1 MIALP
6 RNGRLL
12 TLALAFLA
20 MMGAAVLAGCGEQ
33 EGGEA
38 PPAAPPAQQQ

>member
-1 MIALP
+1 MVALP

-20 MMGAAVLAGCGEQ
+20 MMGAAVLSGCGEQ
-33 EGGEA
+33 EGGDV
-38 PPAAPPAQQQ
+38 PPAAPPAQQ

>member
-6 RNGRLL
+6 GNGRL
-12 TLALAFLA
+12 LALAFLA
-20 MMGAAVLAGCGEQ
+20 LMGAAVLAGCGEE

>member
-1 MIALP
+1 MIAIS

-12 TLALAFLA
+12 TLTLAFVA

-33 EGGEA
+33 QGGDV
-38 PPAAPPAQQQ
+38 PPAAPPAQQ